1 MSLTLDELKEE
12 LLALTLDQ
20 RLTIASI
27 LIDSVEQDD
36 VSDQESIEQA
46 WIEVAKQRLE
56 EIRTGKVQCR
66 PFEDVV
72 NELRARYQ

>member
-20 RLTIASI
+20 RLTIVSI